1 MSQSVYGE
9 QLICYLKTRSNM
21 VFQSA
26 RNLSERKGI
35 FTLCVRIKRL
45 KEDLSQRRTFSENL
59 RTKK

>member
-1 MSQSVYGE
+1 MSQSVYDE

-35 FTLCVRIKRL
+35 FTL
-45 KEDLSQRRTFSENL
+45 
-59 RTKK
+59 

>member
-1 MSQSVYGE
+1 MSQNVYGE

-21 VFQSA
+21 VFQSV

>member
-26 RNLSERKGI
+26 RSLSERKGI

-45 KEDLSQRRTFSENL
+45 KEDLSQWRTFF
-59 RTKK
+59 

>member
-45 KEDLSQRRTFSENL
+45 KEDLSQWRTFF
-59 RTKK
+59 